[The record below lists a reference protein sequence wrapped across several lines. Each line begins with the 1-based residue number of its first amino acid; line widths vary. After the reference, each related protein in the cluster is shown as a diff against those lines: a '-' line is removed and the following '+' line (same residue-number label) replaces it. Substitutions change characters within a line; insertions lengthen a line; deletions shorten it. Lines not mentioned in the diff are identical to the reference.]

1 MKKFFQDIKKYFK
14 YILYSTKSNL
24 KTEVANS
31 YLNWLWWILD
41 PLCFMLVYT
50 FIVQIVFKANEQ
62 YFPVFVLIGLTAWN
76 FFNTNT
82 NSSVKLIANNKSIV
96 TKVYIPKYV
105 LTLVKMFTNLFKMM
119 ISWGLILIMMLI
131 FKVPYTLYMLQF
143 FPVLI
148 VLFVLSFGISTIL
161 MHFGVF
167 VEDLSNVMNIFLKL
181 VFYMSGVFYA
191 ISTRVPA
198 PFNRILVNL
207 NPIALII
214 DSFRKAFL
222 GADLVNYRMLSI
234 WLVIGL
240 ILSFIGIKTIQKY
253 ENSYAKVTK

>member
-1 MKKFFQDIKKYFK
+1 MKKFCQDLKKYFK
-14 YILYSTKSNL
+14 YILYATKSNL
-24 KTEVANS
+24 KAEVANS

-50 FIVQIVFKANEQ
+50 FMVEIVFKTNEPN
-62 YFPVFVLIGLTAWN
+62 FPVFVLIGLTAWN
-76 FFNTNT
+76 FFNNNLT
-82 NSSVKLIANNKSIV
+82 SSVKLVANNKSIV

-105 LTLVKMFTNLFKMM
+105 LVLIKMFTNLFKMM

-148 VLFVLSFGISTIL
+148 VLFVLTFGLSTLL

-167 VEDLSNVMNIFLKL
+167 VEDLSNVTNIGLRL
-181 VFYMSGVFYA
+181 LFYLSGIFYA
-191 ISTRVPA
+191 LSTRIPE
-198 PFNRILVNL
+198 PFNRILINL
-207 NPIALII
+207 NPVALVI
-214 DSFRKAFL
+214 DSFRKAFMNSH
-222 GADLVNYRMLSI
+222 LVNFRMLTL
-234 WLVIGL
+234 WLI
-240 ILSFIGIKTIQKY
+240 IGIIISIIAIKTVQKY